1 MAMRPV
7 VVIVV
12 FVAVAVIVVVIM
24 AMVVSMSVDNS
35 EPPIRAGIAPFLHRS
50 GPSDFCCHLCNP
62 L

>member
-1 MAMRPV
+1 
-7 VVIVV
+7 VV